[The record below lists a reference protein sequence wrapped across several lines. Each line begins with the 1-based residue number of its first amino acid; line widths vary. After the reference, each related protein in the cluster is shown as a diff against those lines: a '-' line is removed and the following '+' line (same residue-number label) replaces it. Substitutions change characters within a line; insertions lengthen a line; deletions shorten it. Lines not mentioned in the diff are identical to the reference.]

1 MIKIYYKPP
10 KTYKIKHRT
19 EEEFKRKFV
28 KILRK
33 NGIEFSEYMDVV
45 NVFDAERTRQRA
57 HGDSG
62 ERVYRLDS
70 RYMMIVKILSN
81 ISIEETCVRDDKFV
95 FGRTGYVLSTSFLTI
110 NDVEYW
116 DPSGAGTP
124 FFSKFK
130 EEEERIRRGEISK
143 LIDEEV
149 DWI

>member
-70 RYMMIVKILSN
+70 RHMMIVKILSN
-81 ISIEETCVRDDKFV
+81 ISIDEICIQDSSFV
-95 FGRTGYVLSTSFLTI
+95 FRREGYVLSTSFVTI
-110 NDVEYW
+110 NDIEYW
-116 DPSGAGTP
+116 GPSYAGVP

-130 EEEERIRRGEISK
+130 EEEDKRQHEAISR
-143 LIDEEV
+143 LIDE